1 MTLSPNVR
9 VTITETPATLSGSGL
24 GGNTTR
30 VHEPRLPGTFTY
42 GPYEMGGAVVV
53 EVGSSSG
60 SSVGWVRS
68 DSIVAESADGAQY
81 LVDGAGNELVRFANP
96 GADKLMAPVQHLE
109 STTAISTT
117 VTTRITPTGTYRT
130 ARIAWTNN
138 GASGAAKLYIAANC
152 GNDVEGLA
160 ATQSALQR
168 DAQITI
174 GEAVI
179 LASPVPIT
187 SLNFSAD
194 GAIAGATHQIL
205 VSFGA

>member
-1 MTLSPNVR
+1 V
-9 VTITETPATLSGSGL
+9 
-24 GGNTTR
+24 
-30 VHEPRLPGTFTY
+30 FTY
-42 GPYEMGGAVVV
+42 GPYVMGGSVVV
-53 EVGSSSG
+53 DNASNSG
-60 SSVGWVRS
+60 STVTWGRKDTTVSTSS
-68 DSIVAESADGAQY
+68 DGLS
-81 LVDGAGNELVRFANP
+81 LVSGDGNELVRFANP

-168 DAQITI
+168 DAQITM
-174 GEAVI
+174 GEVVI
-179 LASPVPIT
+179 LTSPVPIT

-194 GAIAGATHQIL
+194 GAITGATHQIL
-205 VSFGA
+205 VSFGD